1 MIIMGARFDW
11 SPHTSSF
18 IVRMPTSTH
27 DIFTELIVR
36 KIWSQLENVAR
47 GDKEV
52 AAIVDLVRSEATSD
66 VYLYGHGSI
75 NNRYPKHP
83 PDASLAHADSQYPF
97 MVIETSYPQRH
108 KDLAKLA
115 DDYICGSNG
124 NISMVLGLD
133 IEYGVGSK
141 RASVSIWRPRLAPD
155 PENKEGMLL
164 EMVGVPEADVMPASP
179 SFSKVFAILM
189 LINLAFGSRFE
200 PTTEPRFKVM
210 DYRSSSVTL
219 RQGLASPICL
229 KIHRA

>member
-1 MIIMGARFDW
+1 MINAGARFDW
-11 SPHTSSF
+11 LPHTSPF

-27 DIFTELIVR
+27 DVFTELIVR
-36 KIWSQLENVAR
+36 QIWSQLENVAR

-52 AAIVDLVRSEATSD
+52 AAIVDLVRSEAPSD
-66 VYLYGHGSI
+66 VYLYGYGSI

-83 PDASLAHADSQYPF
+83 PDASFAHADSQYPF
-97 MVIETSYPQRH
+97 IVIETSYSQRH
-108 KDLAKLA
+108 KDLARLA
-115 DDYICGSNG
+115 NNYICGSNG

-179 SFSKVFAILM
+179 SLIKVFAILM

-219 RQGLASPICL
+219 RQGLASPMCL